1 MTTGQAPQPR
11 KPSILDSDP
20 VKLAPYYSMFFLWS
34 LGTGAQQLARPLF
47 ASELGATPFLVV
59 LITASNAIA
68 HLVSSPITGFMTDR
82 VGRKPMVLLGNGI
95 RGVTCA
101 GQFFAESYLQFFVL
115 EFIGGIGVAMWAT
128 SSTVAMADFTSM
140 ANRGRLMALRG
151 VTNRVGMILGPAAGA
166 LIIGVFY
173 DDLRYVFL
181 FNAVTK
187 VAIHGLVFY
196 LARETAP
203 EETRQE
209 ARGRT
214 KESKLDFSFFL
225 TRGFVALMI
234 TSFAL
239 SMMGQQGAF
248 GALFPVQ
255 ARTEVGLSSAK
266 VGEIMSLAGFVGL
279 LITYPNGWAVDRFG
293 RKPTLI
299 PGLLLLAVSAVILAN
314 MTSLRDV
321 YIMVALYGLGSS
333 MSMGA
338 SQAFAVDLAPPDRR
352 GAFLGMWTLVGSAGS
367 IVAPLLIGAIAS
379 SLGYAPGYLM
389 VAGLLL
395 GSAVF
400 MLLFGPETR
409 TRDEAGTPVVAAP
422 ATEAGLQTGEL
433 KPP

>member
-1 MTTGQAPQPR
+1 MSDEVPESRRAA
-11 KPSILDSDP
+11 ILSSDP
-20 VKLAPYYSMFFLWS
+20 VRLAPYYTMFFLWS

-68 HLVSSPITGFMTDR
+68 HLVSSPVTGFLTDR
-82 VGRKPMVLLGNGI
+82 IGRKPLVLLGNGI
-95 RGVTCA
+95 RGVTCV
-101 GQFFAESYLQFFVL
+101 GQFFAESYAQFFIL
-115 EFIGGIGVAMWAT
+115 EFIGGFGVAMWST

-166 LIIGVFY
+166 LIIGLFY
-173 DDLRYVFL
+173 NDLRYVFL
-181 FNAVTK
+181 FNAITK
-187 VAIHGLVFY
+187 IGIHALVFY
-196 LARETAP
+196 LAKETAP
-203 EETRQE
+203 EEAREE
-209 ARGRT
+209 AKSRT
-214 KESKLDFSFFL
+214 KEGKLDLSFFL
-225 TRGFVALMI
+225 TRGFLALMI

-255 ARTEVGLSSAK
+255 ARDEVGLSSAK

-299 PGLLLLAVSAVILAN
+299 PGLLLLAISAVVLAN
-314 MTSLRDV
+314 MTDLTDV

-333 MSMGA
+333 ISMGS

-352 GAFLGMWTLVGSAGS
+352 GAFLGLWTLVQSAGS
-367 IVAPLLIGAIAS
+367 IMAPLLIGAIAT
-379 SLGYAPGYLM
+379 SLGYAPGYLL

-409 TRDEAGTPVVAAP
+409 ARTETQPKASQTEVRAEAP
-422 ATEAGLQTGEL
+422 
-433 KPP
+433 